1 MSEVLYTVI
10 GDLVGSRGVSDRS
23 AVQRS
28 LNDTLADVSRVLPVA
43 QEFEPTVGDE
53 YQGACASLGDAVL
66 AALLIRLALLP
77 VVDTR
82 CGIGHGEVTVHDADR
97 RPTLQ
102 DGPGW
107 WSARTAIEV
116 LDGQRGTL
124 RTWYAGPD
132 QASVNAF
139 LLCRD
144 QVIERLND
152 RGTRMLRLALLGRS
166 QKEIA
171 DLEGIW
177 PSAVSQQ
184 FTRNIATVVDSMRV
198 FGGER
203 GSR

>member
-10 GDLVGSRGVSDRS
+10 GDLVGSRVVADRS
-23 AVQRS
+23 AVQRA
-28 LNDTLADVSRVLPVA
+28 LNDTLRDVSRELLVA

-53 YQGACASLGDAVL
+53 YQGACSRLGDAVL
-66 AALLIRLALLP
+66 ATLLIRLSLLP

-107 WSARTAIEV
+107 WSARTAIDA
-116 LDGQRGTL
+116 LDGHRGAT
-124 RTWYAGPD
+124 RTWYTGPD

-139 LLCRD
+139 LMCRD
-144 QVIERLND
+144 QVIERLNA

-184 FTRNIATVVDSMRV
+184 FTRNISAVVDSMRV
-198 FGGER
+198 FAAGG
-203 GSR
+203 GSP